1 MFFKLDPDLEPGKE
15 IEVDPDPEQGSKW
28 IRIRPYVVD
37 PYLKPCFK
45 RMHYRYIP
53 STYLYTLLGV
63 FYWVLCSHTTHLP
76 VTCSS

>member
-28 IRIRPYVVD
+28 IRIRPYAVD
-37 PYLKPCFK
+37 PDLKPCFK

-53 STYLYTLLGV
+53 TSIL
-63 FYWVLCSHTTHLP
+63 
-76 VTCSS
+76 